1 MDDHINNAYETDA
14 LIWTNTQIAL
24 LRAGKFDQLDL
35 NNIISELE
43 YQVRKDKR
51 EVAHRLID
59 LMAHLLKYQYQPQR
73 ISTSWTRTIAGH
85 RREIA
90 GILKEMPS
98 LRPAIDGYVAKG
110 YPKAVRDASRETR
123 LPPTKFPQQNP
134 FTVQQILDED
144 FWPGENEKAAET

>member
-1 MDDHINNAYETDA
+1 MDDHINSDYETDA

-35 NNIISELE
+35 DNIISELE

-51 EVAHRLID
+51 EVMHRLIG
-59 LMAHLLKYQYQPQR
+59 LMAHLLKYKYQPQR
-73 ISTSWTRTIAGH
+73 ISTSWARTVAGH

-98 LRPAIDGYVAKG
+98 LRPAIDDYVANA
-110 YPKAVRDASRETR
+110 YPKAVRDAIRETH
-123 LPPTKFPQQNP
+123 LPSATFPKQNP

-144 FWPGENEKAAET
+144 FWPGENDKAAET